1 MDAVTVDALGSPP
14 RSRDDVDAPEAGP
27 GQVLVR
33 VCASSANPVDNAI
46 AAGMLAQM
54 VEHDF
59 PVTLGR
65 DYAGVVES
73 VGDGVSGYAPGD
85 EVFGFLTHANP
96 TVHDGAWAELI
107 KVGQGQSIAKA
118 PQGVDLGVS
127 GVAPLAAV
135 TALACVDAIQPR
147 EGERVLIVG
156 ASGGVGSF
164 AVQLAAQAGATV
176 IAPGFPEDDEH
187 LRGLGASERP
197 DRGGELPAADAV
209 IDLVSYAPEDYGDAR
224 VASPLNAAGDG
235 PGRSNVGAVPTT
247 ENLERL
253 AQLLAD
259 GTLRVPI
266 QATYGLDRAP
276 EALQALGTT
285 HTQGKIAISV
295 P

>member
-1 MDAVTVDALGSPP
+1 MHAITFDALDTPP
-14 RSRDDVDAPEAGP
+14 RASDLPEPEAGP
-27 GQVLVR
+27 GEVLVR
-33 VCASSANPVDNAI
+33 VRASSANPVDNAI

-73 VGDGVSGYAPGD
+73 VGDGVSDYAPGD

-96 TVHDGAWAELI
+96 AVHDGAWAELVA
-107 KVGQGQSIAKA
+107 VGHDQSIAKA
-118 PQGVDLGVS
+118 PQGVDAAAAGA
-127 GVAPLAAV
+127 APLAAV
-135 TALACVDAIQPR
+135 TALACVDAIEPA

-164 AVQLAAQAGATV
+164 AVQLAAAAGATV
-176 IAPGFPEDDEH
+176 IAPGLPEDDEY

-197 DRGGELPAADAV
+197 DRGELPDADAV
-209 IDLVSYAPEDYGDAR
+209 IDLISYAPGEYGDAR

-235 PGRSNVGAVPTT
+235 PGHSNVMAARAT
-247 ENLERL
+247 ENLERV
-253 AQLLAD
+253 ARLLAD

-266 QATYGLDRAP
+266 QATYELDRAP
-276 EALQALGTT
+276 EALQALGST
-285 HTQGKIAISV
+285 HTQGKIAISI